1 MRRNMCRRFI
11 LFIFLFFVSLKA
23 TANLIDDFKAWED
36 KVFYNQDTNYVKVI
50 PREFSVKMTSS
61 SWMDFYQV
69 NQNRRPLLRMRSDL
83 ISGVAASV
91 GYGIFSL
98 SYSVGVNRYFSNKDY
113 DCRRFDFNMCWNKIS
128 MEFGYARNESDRT
141 IFSYGDDD
149 SDESIPYSGLRVNMY
164 KARILYFFN
173 NKRYSNDAIYS
184 DFYRLRQVHSVGSF
198 IAGVSYAYHDM
209 KLDLSRLP
217 LYIELPDETS
227 HYEYYDYCVNVGYG
241 YNLVFAKG
249 WLLNFTIIP
258 ELGCKVNDSYE
269 REYQF
274 AINN

>member
-1 MRRNMCRRFI
+1 MCRRFI

-113 DCRRFDFNMCWNKIS
+113 DCRRFDFNVL
-128 MEFGYARNESDRT
+128 E
-141 IFSYGDDD
+141 
-149 SDESIPYSGLRVNMY
+149 
-164 KARILYFFN
+164 
-173 NKRYSNDAIYS
+173 
-184 DFYRLRQVHSVGSF
+184 
-198 IAGVSYAYHDM
+198 
-209 KLDLSRLP
+209 
-217 LYIELPDETS
+217 
-227 HYEYYDYCVNVGYG
+227 
-241 YNLVFAKG
+241 
-249 WLLNFTIIP
+249 
-258 ELGCKVNDSYE
+258 
-269 REYQF
+269 
-274 AINN
+274 